1 MDINKRIIALVGIS
15 LFAITLAIVIGSRL
29 TGEAMM
35 IALGIAV
42 GLVVG
47 IPVGVLAITIGQRA
61 QPHSRGAEEAST
73 SLGLTSEQFEQ
84 LLRALDRPQQAS
96 PDTFTLPPRQNRE
109 FSAVGGAE
117 LDDTFDDPQ

>member
-1 MDINKRIIALVGIS
+1 MNINRRVIVLVGVS

-42 GLVVG
+42 GLVIG
-47 IPVGVLAITIGQRA
+47 IPVGVLAITMGQRA
-61 QPHSRGAEEAST
+61 HPHSRGAEEGST
-73 SLGLTSEQFEQ
+73 SLGLTSDQLEQ

-96 PDTFTLPPRQNRE
+96 PDTFTLPPRQGRE

-117 LDDTFDDPQ
+117 LDDAFDDPQ